1 MIRLVITT
9 FSGSDDA
16 AKAVRLLVEE
26 RLAACGTILAGARSI
41 YAWEGSVEDA
51 SEVVVVL
58 KTSAAAWPA
67 LEARLREVHPYEVPE
82 IIALPFDR
90 ALPAFQSWLLSAT
103 TLSGE

>member
-26 RLAACGTILAGARSI
+26 RLAACGTILPGARSI
-41 YAWEGSVEDA
+41 YAWEGAVEDA
-51 SEVVVVL
+51 GEVVVVL

-67 LEARLREVHPYEVPE
+67 LEARLRAVHPYKVPE
-82 IIALPFDR
+82 IIALDPE
-90 ALPAFQSWLLSAT
+90 AV
-103 TLSGE
+103 SGEYAAWVTAHCAS

>member
-26 RLAACGTILAGARSI
+26 RLAACGTILPGARSI

-82 IIALPFDR
+82 IIALDPE
-90 ALPAFQSWLLSAT
+90 SV
-103 TLSGE
+103 SGEYAAWVAAHCLS

>member
-26 RLAACGTILAGARSI
+26 RLAACGTILPGARSI

-67 LEARLREVHPYEVPE
+67 LEARLREVHPYKVPE
-82 IIALPFDR
+82 IIALDPE
-90 ALPAFQSWLLSAT
+90 SV
-103 TLSGE
+103 SGEYAAWVAAHCLS